1 MNVYLIYGNDYSL
14 IKREVDKIALN
25 ANDVVKYDLSVDKVD
40 NLLDDASCMS
50 LLDEKKVIIGE
61 NALFLTTLNTN
72 VNHNLE
78 YLFNYVNAE
87 NHDNIIVLTVVT
99 DK

>member
-1 MNVYLIYGNDYSL
+1 MTY
-14 IKREVDKIALN
+14 AL
-25 ANDVVKYDLSVDKVD
+25 VVKYDLSVDKVD

-61 NALFLTTLNTN
+61 NALFLTSLNTN

-78 YLFNYVNAE
+78 YLSNYVNDE
-87 NHDNIIVLTVVT
+87 NHDNIIALTVVT
-99 DK
+99 DKLDERKKIVKLLF